1 MHRAAAL
8 ALVLSLAG
16 LLALPARAEPLRVVT
31 TFTILGDMAAAVG
44 GDAAEVTSLIPP
56 GAEVHNYQP
65 TPSDIRTASAAQLVL
80 WNGLGLE
87 TWFERFFRNLPDVP
101 SAVVSERVEP
111 LPIASGPYAGKP
123 NPHAWMSITDALLYV
138 ENIRRAMAAAD
149 PAHAETYA
157 ANAAAYAEAIRA
169 VADPLRAEIDGI
181 PPERR
186 WLATSEGAFS
196 YLARDLGLGEIYIW
210 PINEANTGT
219 PQQIRRA
226 IDQIRDHAVPVIF
239 SESTVDPRSAQQ
251 VARETGI
258 AYGGVLYVD
267 SLTPPDG
274 PVPTFLDL
282 LRVTVGRITEGLA
295 R

>member
-1 MHRAAAL
+1 
-8 ALVLSLAG
+8 
-16 LLALPARAEPLRVVT
+16 
-31 TFTILGDMAAAVG
+31 
-44 GDAAEVTSLIPP
+44 
-56 GAEVHNYQP
+56 
-65 TPSDIRTASAAQLVL
+65 
-80 WNGLGLE
+80 
-87 TWFERFFRNLPDVP
+87 
-101 SAVVSERVEP
+101 
-111 LPIASGPYAGKP
+111 
-123 NPHAWMSITDALLYV
+123 MSITNALLYV

-149 PAHAETYA
+149 PDHAATYA
-157 ANAAAYAEAIRA
+157 ANAAAYTAAIRA

-239 SESTVDPRSAQQ
+239 SELTVAPRSAQQ

-274 PVPTFLDL
+274 PVPTYLDL
-282 LRVTVGRITEGLA
+282 LHVTVGRITEGLA